1 MKTMTRSRLL
11 SSVLIGI
18 TVALC
23 AAGSAS
29 AAAAPED
36 RILPADQYTSE
47 KARTLAKT
55 YRPAMLEF
63 NSRIYHCLP
72 WVEVQK
78 GSIGFFKPKGAEG
91 DARYMSVRLYIEQE
105 PSPQFSGL
113 AVEERA
119 SSMFSRYVGPMV
131 KRMASTPGLM
141 NDSSVDGFTVILEWL
156 KQAPGSPSARPIH
169 ETIAVFITKP
179 AAREYLTGMVAP
191 RDFAAKTRVMG
202 WDGETALGQLRLS
215 AWEDN
220 FLSTFKVKNYEVQPG
235 ITCP

>member
-1 MKTMTRSRLL
+1 MKTMSSSRLL
-11 SSVLIGI
+11 SSVLVGL
-18 TVALC
+18 TMALC
-23 AAGSAS
+23 AVGSAS

-36 RILPADQYTSE
+36 RILPAEQYTSE
-47 KARTLAKT
+47 KARDLAAT
-55 YRPAMLEF
+55 YRGAMREF

-91 DARYMSVRLYIEQE
+91 DARYMSVRLYVEQE

-119 SSMFSRYVGPMV
+119 SSMFSRYVGPMI
-131 KRMASTPGLM
+131 KRMASAPGLM
-141 NDSSVDGFTVILEWL
+141 NDGSVDGFTVILEWL
-156 KQAPGSPSARPIH
+156 KQVPSAASARPVH
-169 ETIAVFITKP
+169 ETIAVFVPKS
-179 AAREYLTGMVAP
+179 AARDYLTGMVAP
-191 RDFAAKTRVMG
+191 RDLAAKARVMA

-220 FLSTFKVKNYEVQPG
+220 FLSTYKVKNYEVAPG
-235 ITCP
+235 VTCP

>member
-1 MKTMTRSRLL
+1 MKTMNRSRLI
-11 SSVLIGI
+11 SSVLVGL
-18 TVALC
+18 TMALS
-23 AAGSAS
+23 AVGSAS

-36 RILPADQYTSE
+36 RILPVEQYTSE
-47 KARTLAKT
+47 KARTLALT
-55 YRPAMLEF
+55 YRGAMRDF

-78 GSIGFFKPKGAEG
+78 GSIGFFKPKGANG
-91 DARYMSVRLYIEQE
+91 DTRFMSVRLYIEQE

-131 KRMASTPGLM
+131 KRMASAPGLM

-156 KQAPGSPSARPIH
+156 KQVPAAASARPVH
-169 ETIAVFITKP
+169 ETIAVFIAKP
-179 AAREYLTGMVAP
+179 AAREYLTGMVEP
-191 RDFAAKTRVMG
+191 RDFATKARVMG
-202 WDGETALGQLRLS
+202 WDGETPLGQLRLS

-220 FLSTFKVKNYEVQPG
+220 FLSTFKVKNYEVAPG
-235 ITCP
+235 VTCP

>member
-1 MKTMTRSRLL
+1 MHPSRLL
-11 SSVLIGI
+11 SSVLAGFTI
-18 TVALC
+18 TLC
-23 AAGSAS
+23 AVGSAS

-36 RILPADQYTSE
+36 RILPAEQYTSE
-47 KARTLAKT
+47 KARNLAIT
-55 YRPAMLEF
+55 YKGAMRDF

-91 DARYMSVRLYIEQE
+91 DTRYMSVRLYIEQE
-105 PSPQFSGL
+105 PSAQFSGL
-113 AVEERA
+113 AIEERA
-119 SSMFSRYVGPMV
+119 SSMFSRYAGPMV

-156 KQAPGSPSARPIH
+156 KQGPASANGRPIH
-169 ETIAVFITKP
+169 ETIAVFITKS

-191 RDFAAKTRVMG
+191 RDLAERARVMA
-202 WDGETALGQLRLS
+202 WDGETALGPLRLS

-220 FLSTFKVKNYEVQPG
+220 FLATFKVKNYEVEPG
-235 ITCP
+235 VTCP

>member
-1 MKTMTRSRLL
+1 MKTLKSLRLL
-11 SSVLIGI
+11 SSVLVAI
-18 TVALC
+18 TVALS
-23 AAGSAS
+23 AAAS
-29 AAAAPED
+29 AAPAPED
-36 RILPADQYTSE
+36 RILPAEQYTSE
-47 KARTLAKT
+47 KARDLAVT
-55 YRPAMLEF
+55 YKAALREF

-105 PSPQFSGL
+105 PSQQFSGL

-131 KRMASTPGLM
+131 KRMASAPGLM

-156 KQAPGSPSARPIH
+156 KQVPASPSARPVH
-169 ETIAVFITKP
+169 ETIAVFIAKP
-179 AAREYLTGMVAP
+179 AARDYLTGIVAP
-191 RDFAAKTRVMG
+191 RDLAAKARVMA
-202 WDGETALGQLRLS
+202 WDGEAALGQLRLS

-220 FLSTFKVKNYEVQPG
+220 FLSTFKVKNYEVEPG

>member
-11 SSVLIGI
+11 SSVLVGI

-36 RILPADQYTSE
+36 RILPAEQYTSE
-47 KARTLAKT
+47 KARNLAKT
-55 YRPAMLEF
+55 YRSAMLEF

-119 SSMFSRYVGPMV
+119 SSMFSRYVGPMI
-131 KRMASTPGLM
+131 KRMAVAPGLM

-156 KQAPGSPSARPIH
+156 KQSPSSASARPIH
-169 ETIAVFITKP
+169 ETIAAFVPKQ

-191 RDFAAKTRVMG
+191 RDFVAKARVMG

-220 FLSTFKVKNYEVQPG
+220 FLSTFKVKNYEVAPG

>member
-1 MKTMTRSRLL
+1 ML
-11 SSVLIGI
+11 SSLLVGFTMVLGA
-18 TVALC
+18 V
-23 AAGSAS
+23 GSVS
-29 AAAAPED
+29 AAAVPED
-36 RILPADQYTSE
+36 RIAPAEQYTSE
-47 KARTLAKT
+47 KARNLAGT
-55 YRPAMLEF
+55 YKAAMREF
-63 NSRIYHCLP
+63 NARIYHCLP

-78 GSIGFFKPKGAEG
+78 GSIGFFKPKGTDG

-131 KRMASTPGLM
+131 KRMASAPGIM
-141 NDSSVDGFTVILEWL
+141 NDGSVDGFTVILEWL
-156 KQAPGSPSARPIH
+156 KQTPASASGRPVH
-169 ETIAVFITKP
+169 ETIAVFITKS

-191 RDFAAKTRVMG
+191 RDLASKARIMG

-220 FLSTFKVKNYEVQPG
+220 FLTTFKVKNYEVEPG
-235 ITCP
+235 VTCP

>member
-1 MKTMTRSRLL
+1 MTSSRLL

-36 RILPADQYTSE
+36 RILPAEQYTSE
-47 KARTLAKT
+47 KARNLAET
-55 YRPAMLEF
+55 YKAAMSEF

-131 KRMASTPGLM
+131 KRMASAPGIM
-141 NDSSVDGFTVILEWL
+141 NDSSVDGFTVILEWM
-156 KQAPGSPSARPIH
+156 KQASGGSSTRPVH
-169 ETIAVFITKP
+169 ETIAVFITKQ

-220 FLSTFKVKNYEVQPG
+220 FLATFKVKNYEVAPG

>member
-1 MKTMTRSRLL
+1 MHRSRLL

-29 AAAAPED
+29 AAAPPED
-36 RILPADQYTSE
+36 RLLPLEQYTSD
-47 KARTLAKT
+47 KARALAVT
-55 YRPAMLEF
+55 YQTALREF
-63 NSRIYHCLP
+63 NARIYHCLP

-105 PSPQFSGL
+105 PSAQFSGL

-119 SSMFSRYVGPMV
+119 SSMFSRYVGPMI
-131 KRMASTPGLM
+131 KRMASAPGLM

-156 KQAPGSPSARPIH
+156 KQAPSSVSARPIH
-169 ETIAVFITKP
+169 ETIAVFVPKS

-191 RDFAAKTRVMG
+191 REFVAKARVMG

-220 FLSTFKVKNYEVQPG
+220 FLSTFKVKNYEVEPG
-235 ITCP
+235 VTCP